1 MRKSNFTIVL
11 VLWLLITGCSDP
23 KDIVFGPEPL
33 KQIAEQG
40 NQFKKLPEE
49 DRTLLVGYLTSYE
62 MGKAFGIDIKPA
74 TGRTVAEV
82 ISDAKAWKEKM
93 NAAEMEAKEK
103 KMAAEAKAKKK
114 EADAEALK
122 NKMIAER
129 KAVAEK
135 ISSSVTVAIID
146 KTVLPEN
153 QDTGRYSEMLSIKYA
168 IENKSDKTI
177 RQLKG
182 RVTFKDA
189 VGDEIGWLPVS
200 FEEAVKPQQTLTTTT
215 GRGWKINRFSN
226 GEIERIAG
234 REFNSMTGTFEPES
248 IAFDGGEVL
257 KAPEFTHR
265 EGRRESGRG
274 ATRQGSWP
282 AWLMRGVGQHTT
294 EYYS

>member
-1 MRKSNFTIVL
+1 MCKFNFTIIL
-11 VLWLLITGCSDP
+11 VLWVLITGCSDP

-49 DRTLLVGYLTSYE
+49 DRTLLVGYLTSLE
-62 MGKAFGIDIKPA
+62 MGKAFGVDIKSA

-82 ISDAKAWKEKM
+82 ISDARAWKEKM

-103 KMAAEAKAKKK
+103 KMAAEAEAKKK
-114 EADAEALK
+114 EAETEALK
-122 NKMIAER
+122 NRMIAER

-153 QDTGRYSEMLSIKYA
+153 YDAGRYSEMLSIKYA

-200 FEEAVKPQQTLTTTT
+200 IEEAVKPQQTLKTTT
-215 GRGWKINRFSN
+215 GRGWKINQFSN
-226 GEIERIAG
+226 GDIERIAG
-234 REFNSMTGTFEPES
+234 REFSSMTGIFEPES

-257 KAPEFTHR
+257 KAPELI
-265 EGRRESGRG
+265 
-274 ATRQGSWP
+274 Q
-282 AWLMRGVGQHTT
+282 
-294 EYYS
+294 